1 MKKIKKKRLKIIFAL
16 IGVLIFVITS
26 HSGAAAADTRK
37 IQGRDAENF
46 GTLEMTIFWKGE
58 EQLAG
63 FRNFDKLYDTRKIER
78 GDLVY
83 PLLTEFQDFSNFK
96 YEFEGKTYSF
106 DDYIANHRVT
116 GLLIIKNNRIVA
128 ESYSLGNTAT
138 SRWVSYSVSKAVTSM
153 LVGVAIQDG
162 YIKSVDDK
170 VSDYVRHL
178 KGTSYDDVSIRN
190 LMQMAS
196 GVEWNEDYAD
206 PKSDLNMMPRA
217 SMLEMIKFIST
228 KKRVAKAGEKFNYN
242 TAETNLVGAV
252 VRSAIGNNL
261 ATYLTDKIWIPFGM
275 ESDATWLLHGPGG
288 GEWGGCC
295 INATLRDYGRI
306 GLFAMNDGKL
316 ADGTRVLPENWMK
329 DSTQPSKAYPGY
341 GYFWWLKENGAYS
354 AEGIFGQLI
363 YINPSENLIIATQSA
378 WPVAWD
384 DKHPAQRDAFLNA
397 VNDFLR

>member
-1 MKKIKKKRLKIIFAL
+1 MKKIKKKRLKVIFAL
-16 IGVLIFVITS
+16 IGVLIFVITF
-26 HSGAAAADTRK
+26 HSEAAAADARK

-58 EQLAG
+58 QQLAG

-83 PLLTEFQDFSNFK
+83 PLLTELKDFSNLK
-96 YEFEGKTYSF
+96 YEFEGKTYSL

-128 ESYSLGNTAT
+128 ERYSLGNTAT

-206 PKSDLNMMPRA
+206 PKSDLNMMPRT
-217 SMLEMIKFIST
+217 SMLEVIKFIST
-228 KKRVAKAGEKFNYN
+228 KKRIAKPGEKFNYN

-261 ATYLTDKIWIPFGM
+261 ATYLTDKIWAPFGM
-275 ESDATWLLHGPGG
+275 ESDATWLLHGPGD

-384 DKHPAQRDAFLNA
+384 DQHPAQRDAFLNA